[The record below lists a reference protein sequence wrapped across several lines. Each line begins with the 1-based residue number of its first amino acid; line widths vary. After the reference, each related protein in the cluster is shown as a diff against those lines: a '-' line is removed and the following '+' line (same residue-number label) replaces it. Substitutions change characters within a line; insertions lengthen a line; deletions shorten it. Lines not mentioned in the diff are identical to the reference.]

1 MEGKSD
7 IAISTMLRL
16 MEDLDS
22 EYEVLTSLLLYN
34 LHGWILLL
42 SLALMWRGD
51 VANALTVGRL
61 KILFL
66 RFTRSLLVRDRS
78 AKNHN
83 FIN

>member
-1 MEGKSD
+1 
-7 IAISTMLRL
+7 MLRL
-16 MEDLDS
+16 MEDLDR

-66 RFTRSLLVRDRS
+66 CALRVVC
-78 AKNHN
+78 
-83 FIN
+83 

>member
-1 MEGKSD
+1 MTSIMEGKSD
-7 IAISTMLRL
+7 IASTMLRL

-34 LHGWILLL
+34 LHGWILLS

-51 VANALTVGRL
+51 VANALSNGGL

-66 RFTRSLLVRDRS
+66 CALRVV
-78 AKNHN
+78 
-83 FIN
+83 